1 MPDFESLRQAAALSP
16 DNAPLQLLL
25 AQAALEAFAYDEA
38 RHACER
44 VLATQPRHPEARL
57 GQARALF
64 MAGQVSEAAVRLESW
79 LKETPDH
86 AAGWV
91 LLSRIVLSEGNR
103 TEAARHY
110 DRARGL
116 PGFLK
121 DAGLEHDFAAGQPA
135 PPPAPPAEPTGV
147 GRMTS
152 QGPVFGEAEE
162 GAAPAVE
169 IEAPRMSFADVGG
182 MDAVKEEIRM
192 KIIYPVQN
200 ADLFKAYGKKIGGGV
215 LLYGPPGCGKTMLSR
230 ATAGEMKS
238 SFLSIGIHQVL
249 DMYIG
254 NSERNLHGV
263 FEMARQNAPCVLFF
277 DEVDALAADRSDFR
291 QSHGRLLIN
300 QFLAEMDGNVGS
312 NEGVLVLAA
321 TNAPWHLDPAFLR
334 PGRFDRVLF
343 VPPPD
348 EPAREA
354 IIRVMARQKPISE
367 LDAAAVAKKTAGFS
381 GADLK
386 GVFDQ
391 TIERCLAVA
400 MKEGRVVPLS
410 TRELLATAKSAKPSA
425 RAWFETAR
433 NYALYANQSG
443 LYNDVLSHLGIRT

>member
-25 AQAALEAFAYDEA
+25 AQAAIEAFAYDEA
-38 RHACER
+38 LKACER
-44 VLATQPRHPEARL
+44 VLATQPRHPEARV

-64 MAGQVSEAAVRLESW
+64 LAGQVSEAAVRLEAW
-79 LKETPDH
+79 LKESPDD
-86 AAGWV
+86 AAGWM

-103 TEAARHY
+103 AEAARHY
-110 DRARGL
+110 ERARSL
-116 PGFLK
+116 PGFHQ
-121 DAGLEHDFAAGQPA
+121 DVALEHDLGAGRAAPAAPA
-135 PPPAPPAEPTGV
+135 PGAV
-147 GRMTS
+147 RMTG
-152 QGPVFGEAEE
+152 QGPVYGDSDGELP
-162 GAAPAVE
+162 APAEV
-169 IEAPRMSFADVGG
+169 EAPRMSFADVGG

-192 KIIYPVQN
+192 KIIYPLRN

-215 LLYGPPGCGKTMLSR
+215 LLYGPPGCGKTLLSR
-230 ATAGEMKS
+230 ATAGEMKA
-238 SFLSIGIHQVL
+238 SFVSIGIHQIL

-254 NSERNLHGV
+254 NSERNLHAT
-263 FEMARQNAPCVLFF
+263 FEAARQNAPCVLFF

-291 QSHGRLLIN
+291 QSAGRLLIN
-300 QFLAEMDGNVGS
+300 QFLAELDGNVGS

-321 TNAPWHLDPAFLR
+321 TNAPWHLDSAFLR
-334 PGRFDRVLF
+334 PGRFDRILF

-354 IIRVMARQKPISE
+354 IVRVMAREKPVSE

-391 TIERCLAVA
+391 TIERCLATA

-410 TRELLATAKSAKPSA
+410 TRELLATAKAVKPSS
-425 RAWFETAR
+425 RTWFETAR
-433 NYALYANQSG
+433 NYALYANQGG
-443 LYNDVLSHLGIRT
+443 LYNDVLAHLGIRT